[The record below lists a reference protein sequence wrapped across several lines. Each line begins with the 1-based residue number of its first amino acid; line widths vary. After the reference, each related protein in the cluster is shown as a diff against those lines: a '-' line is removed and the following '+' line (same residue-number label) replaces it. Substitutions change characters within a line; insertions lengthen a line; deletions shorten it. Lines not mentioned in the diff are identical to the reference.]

1 MLAQLLFHLSVFF
14 EKRSNYDKVNQ
25 LIDVDLMF
33 TWDTMDEDLEY
44 INDWIDR
51 GHFYNEDLGHL
62 YERASL
68 IYLQKGE
75 SLLYFR
81 YLGYALYYLET
92 GRFDE
97 CREMLDKWEGNP
109 MFDQDIYREIL
120 LRDLIVPYYQVRC
133 MYEIAMIYE
142 DGAAKADIMEK
153 ESELEAI
160 FRDFIDI
167 CEENGYMK
175 TELYTLLRLQVRATA
190 MF

>member
-1 MLAQLLFHLSVFF
+1 MLGIMATLDEKYDDAEAYFGKAQDALDKSDSEIF
-14 EKRSNYDKVNQ
+14 EECYRA
-25 LIDVDLMF
+25 
-33 TWDTMDEDLEY
+33 
-44 INDWIDR
+44 INDIC
-51 GHFYNEDLGHL
+51 LG
-62 YERASL
+62 R
-68 IYLQKGE
+68 IY
-75 SLLYFR
+75 F
-81 YLGYALYYLET
+81 ET

-97 CREMLDKWEGNP
+97 CRQMLDKWEGNP

-175 TELYTLLRLQVRATA
+175 AELYTLLRLQVRATA